1 MKQHL
6 GIYSDWVEAAERH
19 AGLYPLALPGEETRR
34 QIRNILGFSNATPV
48 AKHARIENT
57 WKRDGLAG
65 EAISWS
71 VGYGPRT
78 QAWFLRPEGTDEPL
92 RGVLALHGHD
102 GFKFFGKEK
111 IADGKESPPEAVE
124 RIRAEL

>member
-1 MKQHL
+1 MMKSHL
-6 GIYSDWVEAAERH
+6 GIYSDWVKAAEQQ

-34 QIRNILGFSNATPV
+34 QIRNILGFSKATPV
-48 AKHARIENT
+48 AEHARIETT

-78 QAWFLRPEGTDEPL
+78 QAIG
-92 RGVLALHGHD
+92 
-102 GFKFFGKEK
+102 
-111 IADGKESPPEAVE
+111 AVSHLLPD
-124 RIRAEL
+124 RSHNMICAPSGLSK